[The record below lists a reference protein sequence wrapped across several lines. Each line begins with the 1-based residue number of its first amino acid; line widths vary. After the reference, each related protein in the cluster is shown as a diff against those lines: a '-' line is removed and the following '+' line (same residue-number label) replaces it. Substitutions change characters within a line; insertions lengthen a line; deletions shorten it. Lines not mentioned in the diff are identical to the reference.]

1 VDRFSAVQAA
11 RLEALELFA
20 TGEARFLLATDV
32 AARGLDILGV
42 ETVVNFDCPQSVE
55 TYLHRVGRTARA
67 GASGLAITFV
77 EDGDRAVLKAVVK
90 QVKAK
95 LASRM
100 VPKAVVESWR
110 AKMEALQPQIDEIVK
125 VFPLTTVEWIL
136 HISTSLWCF

>member
-125 VFPLTTVEWIL
+125 VFPLTIVEWIL